1 MMDSSFETASLA
13 RSWLLIAVA
22 LATGS
27 LLAACSG
34 GSEAA
39 VDVRYDTTQ
48 DSTTYQAGPI
58 RVDPASSQFDQG
70 SSMGSVTGSSQRRRR
85 QPRQRTRRQPPAV
98 HLHAYGRCQGSDC
111 TPTEVSMTV
120 QVDGNPVQRGGPLS
134 LRMSGRSYEWST
146 MRVSAPTPA
155 LADNLI
161 GTVTL
166 SWTQFQELAQ
176 AQIVE
181 GTVSGISFESEYA
194 ERKAFRRLIDRAG
207 LQMDDS
213 AAGR

>member
-1 MMDSSFETASLA
+1 MMDSSFQTASLA
-13 RSWLLIAVA
+13 RSWLLLVGA
-22 LATGS
+22 LATAG

-39 VDVRYDTTQ
+39 VNVRYDTTQ
-48 DSTTYQAGPI
+48 DSTTYRAGPI
-58 RVDPASSQFDQG
+58 RVDPASSEFQQG
-70 SSMGSVTGSSQRRRR
+70 TSMGSVTGSNQRRRR
-85 QPRQRTRRQPPAV
+85 QPQQRTRRQPPTV

-120 QVDGNPVQRGGPLS
+120 QVDRNPVQRGGPLS

-146 MRVSAPTPA
+146 MRVSAPTSA
-155 LADNLI
+155 LTSDLI

-176 AQIVE
+176 SQIVE
-181 GTVSGISFESEYA
+181 GTVSGISFESTYE

-207 LQMDDS
+207 LQMDETS
-213 AAGR
+213 AGN